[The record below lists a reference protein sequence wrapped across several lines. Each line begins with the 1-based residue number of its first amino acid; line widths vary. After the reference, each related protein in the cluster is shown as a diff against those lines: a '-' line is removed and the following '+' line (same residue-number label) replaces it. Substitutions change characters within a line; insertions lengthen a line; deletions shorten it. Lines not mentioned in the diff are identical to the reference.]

1 MKKQIICVLFGGV
14 SPEHAVSCRSGAMV
28 IEHIDRERFEVLPV
42 GIRRDGAWFLT
53 ADCAETVRSGAWE
66 TDPASVPVVFSPSRA
81 EGECGLLIDGKWV
94 RPDCIFP
101 VMHGENCEDGSMQ
114 GLFKLAGIPFVGCG
128 VASSAVCMDKIYTKM
143 VCTYGG
149 ILQADWV
156 AASDISEPAESVAD
170 RCEAKLAYPM
180 FVKPANTGSSV
191 GVSKAKDRNALIAA
205 IDEARRYDRRVLIEE
220 NIDGYELECAVM
232 GNNAEVVSGIG
243 QVLPTQEFY
252 SYDAKYNDAS
262 SALIFDP
269 DFPAE
274 TVALLRKTAADVYR
288 LLDCKGLSRVDF
300 FLRKSDGKVIFN
312 EINTLPGFTSIS
324 MYPKLMERIGISN
337 TEMITRVIETAFT
350 REEGRVLHG

>member
-53 ADCAETVRSGAWE
+53 ADCAEMVRSGAWE

-149 ILQADWV
+149 IPQADWV
-156 AASDISEPAESVAD
+156 AASDISEPTESVAD

-252 SYDAKYNDAS
+252 SYDAKYNNAESVTLIPTTLPEGKEEELRDAARRIFA
-262 SALIFDP
+262 ALDG
-269 DFPAE
+269 
-274 TVALLRKTAADVYR
+274 R
-288 LLDCKGLSRVDF
+288 GLSRVDF
-300 FLRKSDGKVIFN
+300 FLRKSDNAVIFN

-324 MYPKLMERIGISN
+324 MYPKLFGAVGVDYDTLVDRL
-337 TEMITRVIETAFT
+337 IELALA
-350 REEGRVLHG
+350 EHA